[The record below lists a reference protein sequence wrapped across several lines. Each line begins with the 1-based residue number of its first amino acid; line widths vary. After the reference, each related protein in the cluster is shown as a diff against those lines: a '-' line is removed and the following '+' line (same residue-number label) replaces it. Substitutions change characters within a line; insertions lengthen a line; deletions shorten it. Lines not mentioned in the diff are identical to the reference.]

1 MVPTEDPILKERL
14 VSEPLKPLF
23 TDPGKSDESGAN
35 EFQAVGEPLLPERF
49 TWRGEELA
57 VAEVL
62 ERWKEYSRPGAAMQ
76 ERYLRKH
83 WYRIRTAAGREM
95 KIYFERQ
102 ARSKAGA
109 KQRWWV
115 YSVFDSE

>member
-1 MVPTEDPILKERL
+1 MKENL

-23 TDPGKSDESGAN
+23 SGGGDDPAPVAN
-35 EFQAVGEPLLPERF
+35 EFQAVGEPLLPQRF
-49 TWRGEELA
+49 DWRGEEL
-57 VAEVL
+57 VIAEVI
-62 ERWKEYSRPGAAMQ
+62 ERWKEYSHPGVTMP

-83 WYRIRTAAGREM
+83 WYRIRTKAGREM

-109 KQRWWV
+109 KQRWWL
-115 YSVFDSE
+115 YSVFERD

>member
-1 MVPTEDPILKERL
+1 MKERL

-23 TDPGKSDESGAN
+23 SDAAERSATGES
-35 EFQAVGEPLLPERF
+35 EFQTVGEPLLPERF
-49 TWRGEELA
+49 VWRGEEIA
-57 VAEVL
+57 VGEVL
-62 ERWKEYSRPGAAMQ
+62 ERWKEYSRPGASMQ

-83 WYRIRTAAGREM
+83 WYRVRTAAGVEM